1 MPQTKYNLHL
11 KGFVGGSDFDRDYVD
26 YVLGRNAKQP
36 VTVLIDSTGGNLATA
51 LSISSAFK
59 MHGDVTVHFVGMNA
73 SAATIASL
81 GARHISIDTNAMYL
95 VHKCSTD
102 FFEWGQLNAD
112 QMADLITS
120 LEKQRSDLDKLDCNV
135 AAMYAAKCKKRPQ
148 ALLDLMKTGGWL
160 TAAEAKE
167 WGFVDEITDAPEDA
181 APRLTDAV
189 ASAMAAEGMPI
200 PNIPV
205 ADRDSALSKFFAA
218 IASLFKSNNQ
228 STDHSTLHTPHS
240 TKMSTLTAPHICS
253 LLSLPTLELAED
265 SASATLSVEQIARLE
280 AAIAEA
286 HVNAEKYEAEIS
298 ALTSRIA
305 ELEKRPAAD
314 TTAIVNDK
322 PGAALPK
329 EETPFEAMC
338 RVDREA
344 RALYDALG

>member
-36 VTVLIDSTGGNLATA
+36 VAVLIDSTGGNLATA

-218 IASLFKSNNQ
+218 IASLFKSNNPQ
-228 STDHSTLHTPHS
+228 TSI
-240 TKMSTLTAPHICS
+240 TKSEMSTLTAPHICS

-265 SASATLSVEQIARLE
+265 KASTTLSVGQIARLE

-298 ALTSRIA
+298 ALNSRIA